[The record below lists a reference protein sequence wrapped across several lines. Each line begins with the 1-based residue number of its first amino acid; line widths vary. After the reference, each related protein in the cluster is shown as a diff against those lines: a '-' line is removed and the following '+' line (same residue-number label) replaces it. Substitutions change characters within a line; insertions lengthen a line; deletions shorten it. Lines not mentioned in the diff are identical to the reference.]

1 MKNIEQK
8 IHIYGKIY
16 LNSLMENTA
25 TDYKYKDITKFIKSG
40 TKMDNKVSVK

>member
-1 MKNIEQK
+1 MKK
-8 IHIYGKIY
+8 
-16 LNSLMENTA
+16 TA